1 MGAFDIKPHR
11 GASATSVGNATS
23 VRADLCSSSQALPL
37 RNSASRLR
45 YGEDVRELTE
55 SLRVEV
61 RPLVKV
67 AGERLGDMSAAA
79 YAPAPLG
86 REGAVL
92 A

>member
-1 MGAFDIKPHR
+1 MFE
-11 GASATSVGNATS
+11 
-23 VRADLCSSSQALPL
+23 LPGL
-37 RNSASRLR
+37 TTAEFSIALR

-86 REGAVL
+86 AHWYGFQIHPARRCL
-92 A
+92 ARKRSLDL